1 MDQFELAPAHYDPF
15 DYRHHDDPYADYRR
29 LRDEAPV
36 FHNRDYDFYALSR
49 YEDCFRAV
57 RDVKTFTSAQGS
69 NLEDTKLE
77 VAIIINSDPPVHTR
91 LRHIVVNLFTPSAVG
106 PLEADVRR
114 MAIDLLKPHAATG
127 AIDIIRDFAAR
138 LPMAIICQMLGF
150 PREDED
156 MLRGWTD
163 AAVHREPDRF
173 EVPQEG
179 LAAMAKLFAYFEA
192 DLARRATEPPR
203 NDVIGALMAAEDED
217 RLSHSELLGFMLI
230 LSIAGNETTTKLL
243 GNMVYQLHR
252 HPDQL
257 ALLRADPALLPAAI
271 EETMRFDGPTQMMA
285 RTTTRDVELHGTV
298 IPAGKRVALIF
309 TSANRDERKYAN
321 AETYQITRDPRDHL
335 GFGGGLHSCVGAALA
350 RLEARVA
357 MEEVLRMM
365 PDFAVDESRLERMHS
380 PNVRGYTTVPVTF
393 TPNPAYAK

>member
-1 MDQFELAPAHYDPF
+1 LSQTELAPPHYDPF

-57 RDVKTFTSAQGS
+57 RDMRTFTSSLGS
-69 NLEDTKLE
+69 NLEEIKLE
-77 VAIIINSDPPVHTR
+77 VHTLINTDPPVHTR
-91 LRHIVVNLFTPSAVG
+91 LRHIIVNLFTPDAVA
-106 PLEADVRR
+106 PLEAAVRR
-114 MAIDLLKPHAATG
+114 MARDLLRPHMATG
-127 AIDIIRDFAAR
+127 RIDIIRDFAAR

-163 AAVHREPDRF
+163 ATVHRDPDRF
-173 EVPQEG
+173 AVPEG
-179 LAAMAKLFAYFEA
+179 GMAAIGKLTDYFEA
-192 DLARRATEPPR
+192 DIARRAGEPPR
-203 NDVIGALMAAEDED
+203 GDVVATLLAAEGDA
-217 RLSHSELLGFMLI
+217 RLTHPELLGFMLI
-230 LSIAGNETTTKLL
+230 LSIAGNETTTKLI
-243 GNMVYQLHR
+243 GNIVYQLHR
-252 HPDQL
+252 HPDQR
-257 ALLRADPALLPAAI
+257 AQLLADPALLPAAI

-298 IPAGKRVALIF
+298 IPAGKKVALLF
-309 TSANRDERKYAN
+309 TSANRDERKYAD
-321 AETYQITRDPRDHL
+321 AESYDISRNPRDHL

-357 MEEVLRMM
+357 MEEVFRMM
-365 PDFAVDESRLERMHS
+365 PDFAVDESGLERMHS
-380 PNVRGYTTVPVTF
+380 PNVRGYTTVPVSF
-393 TPNPAYAK
+393 TPNPAYT